1 MRTLLSD
8 IERKVLRV
16 IANYSAGRRRT
27 PTVDELC
34 IKTGRSRGGI
44 MEVLEVLK
52 REEYI
57 EWDRMK
63 PDKIELLEAWERGV
77 HHPWRAK

>member
-1 MRTLLSD
+1 
-8 IERKVLRV
+8 
-16 IANYSAGRRRT
+16 
-27 PTVDELC
+27 
-34 IKTGRSRGGI
+34 

-57 EWDRMK
+57 EWDRMQ

-77 HHPWRAK
+77 DHPWRAK